1 MLIYHR
7 FHPTMCSVIR
17 RGGGCRHGTMGRR
30 YNRTTHIGTAAAA
43 AAAAAAATGIM
54 VKRK

>member
-1 MLIYHR
+1 
-7 FHPTMCSVIR
+7 MCSVIR
-17 RGGGCRHGTMGRR
+17 RGGCRHGTMGRR